1 MRQIS
6 NAIVYNEEW
15 KILVVDKPKNQWKIL
30 TILPGWKVDPGETLE
45 IALQR
50 ELNKELWIKSK
61 VWKLLWEVQWN
72 SPTSQITSNVS
83 YFETELESAD
93 FRVNQEVNN
102 PRYLTSK
109 EILTL
114 KTTTKL
120 TRDIINKLIS

>member
-50 ELNKELWIKSK
+50 ELNEELWIKSK